1 MKTIVLALLPA
12 LYLSACAPSREAAR
26 EPAARGNQDPLGKFE
41 SDFRPSDHDTIA
53 PPPAPHP
60 GAPSAWKKGDTAG
73 AVSAT
78 DTVGELVPGFRVQI
92 YSTTDIDQA
101 KAKKLEAE
109 GDFPTEWFYLQYD
122 PPTYKIRGE
131 TSCRGMKRKGSC
143 AWRSTGDSPI
153 RGLSR
158 RRYSPSLL
166 RSTADTS
173 PT

>member
-122 PPTYKIRGE
+122 PPTYKIRGGNFLQRYE
-131 TSCRGMKRKGSC
+131 AERFVRLAVDRGFS
-143 AWRSTGDSPI
+143 DSWAVPEKVFSQPPPVN
-153 RGLSR
+153 R
-158 RRYSPSLL
+158 
-166 RSTADTS
+166 
-173 PT
+173 